1 METINITKKAA
12 AGAIS
17 KATGEL
23 KDVLTELFGQQVWP
37 ENPIEAFDS
46 YQSVCQAMGIAL
58 NDLPCA
64 SPKTK
69 GEVMANA
76 AVKLERIFT
85 AFNTRPDGTVWDPDY
100 TDKSQ
105 DKYTAWMEW
114 SASAGGF
121 VFRGTGC
128 TGTVTYLGARLC
140 TDTDAKAAYIGR
152 TFTKELNEF
161 LNPQI

>member
-12 AGAIS
+12 EGAIS

-37 ENPIEAFDS
+37 EKPIEAFDS

-85 AFNTRPDGTVWDPDY
+85 AFNTRPDGTVWEPDY

-105 DKYTAWMEW
+105 EKWTAWMEW

-121 VFRGTGC
+121 VFMITDY
-128 TGTVTYLGARLC
+128 TNTNADLGARLC
-140 TDTDAKAAYIGR
+140 TTTNATAAHIFR

-161 LNPQI
+161 